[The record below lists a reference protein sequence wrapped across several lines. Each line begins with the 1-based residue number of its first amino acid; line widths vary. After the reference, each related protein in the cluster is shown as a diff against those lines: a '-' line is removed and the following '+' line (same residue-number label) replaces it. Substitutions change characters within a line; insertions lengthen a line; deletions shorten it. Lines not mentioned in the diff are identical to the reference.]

1 MVEYGYLVSNTKIG
15 TVKLINY
22 TIILSLC
29 TLGLEEIVQA
39 RGVTRGQG
47 AQFPGRRIAM
57 GAPKSPNN
65 FTSIFFNTVHLLP
78 EDFKSKM
85 GAPNL
90 LLDPGAI

>member
-47 AQFPGRRIAM
+47 GTIPR
-57 GAPKSPNN
+57 
-65 FTSIFFNTVHLLP
+65 
-78 EDFKSKM
+78 
-85 GAPNL
+85 APNRYG
-90 LLDPGAI
+90 GAEKSQQFHEYFLQYSTFAS